1 MIGYLR
7 GKIISIKP
15 TQLILDVNGVGY
27 TLNISIITYEKINA
41 REEAELYTHLVVKDD
56 ALDLYG
62 FYDEEEK
69 EFFELLIGVSG
80 VGPKTA
86 LGILSGIK
94 VDELK
99 RAILAGDV
107 SRIVSAPGIGRKT
120 AERLILELKDKI
132 KTAGEIEQA
141 VDFQQIAGDAIAALV
156 NLGYNQKTA
165 EKSVRTVLDKN
176 PSIALEDLIKEAL
189 SGMMR

>member
-7 GKIISIKP
+7 GKILSVKP
-15 TQLILDVNGVGY
+15 TRLILDVNGVGY
-27 TLNISIITYEKINA
+27 KLNISIATYEKISDSK
-41 REEAELYTHLVVKDD
+41 EAELHTYLVVKDD

-62 FYDEEEK
+62 FYNEEEK
-69 EFFELLIGVSG
+69 EMFELLIGVSG

-86 LGILSGIK
+86 LGILSGIRAG
-94 VDELK
+94 EIK
-99 RAILAGDV
+99 RAIITGDV
-107 SRIVSAPGIGRKT
+107 SKIVSAPGIGRKT

-132 KTAGEIEQA
+132 KTVGEPEQA
-141 VDFQQIAGDAIAALV
+141 AGLSDISGDAIAALV

-165 EKSVRTVLDKN
+165 EKAVRAALDKN

>member
-7 GKIISIKP
+7 GKIVSVKP

-27 TLNISIITYEKINA
+27 KLNISIATYEKVSGG
-41 REEAELYTHLVVKDD
+41 EEVELHTYLVVKED

-62 FYDEEEK
+62 FYNEEEK
-69 EFFELLIGVSG
+69 EMFELLISVSG

-86 LGILSGIK
+86 LGILSGIRA
-94 VDELK
+94 EEIK
-99 RAILAGDV
+99 RAIITGDV
-107 SRIVSAPGIGRKT
+107 SKIVSAPGIGRKT

-132 KTAGEIEQA
+132 KTVGEPEQA
-141 VDFQQIAGDAIAALV
+141 AGLSDISGDAIAALV

-165 EKSVRTVLDKN
+165 EKAVRAALDKN

>member
-69 EFFELLIGVSG
+69 ESFELLIGVSG

-141 VDFQQIAGDAIAALV
+141 VDSQQIAGDAIAALV

>member
-7 GKIISIKP
+7 GKIVSVKP
-15 TQLILDVNGVGY
+15 TRLILDVNGVGY
-27 TLNISIITYEKINA
+27 ALNISIATYEKISDSK
-41 REEAELYTHLVVKDD
+41 EAELHTYLVVKDD

-62 FYDEEEK
+62 FYNEEEK
-69 EFFELLIGVSG
+69 EMFELLIGVSG

-86 LGILSGIK
+86 LGILSGIRA
-94 VDELK
+94 EEIK
-99 RAILAGDV
+99 RAIITGDV
-107 SRIVSAPGIGRKT
+107 SKIVSAPGIGRKT

-132 KTAGEIEQA
+132 KTVGEPEQA
-141 VDFQQIAGDAIAALV
+141 AGLSDISGDAIAALV
-156 NLGYNQKTA
+156 YLGYNQKTA
-165 EKSVRTVLDKN
+165 EKAVRAALDKN

>member
-15 TQLILDVNGVGY
+15 TKLILDVNGVGY
-27 TLNISIITYEKINA
+27 TLNISIATYEKVNT
-41 REEAELYTHLVVKDD
+41 REEAELYTYLVVKDD
-56 ALDLYG
+56 ALNLYG
-62 FYDEEEK
+62 FYGEEEK
-69 EFFELLIGVSG
+69 EMFELLIGVSG

-86 LGILSGIK
+86 LGILSGIS
-94 VDELK
+94 VDEMK
-99 RAILAGDV
+99 RAILTGDV

-132 KTAGEIEQA
+132 KSAGEIEQA
-141 VDFQQIAGDAIAALV
+141 VDLQQIAGDAIAALV

-165 EKSVRTVLDKN
+165 EKSVKAALDKN
-176 PSIALEDLIKEAL
+176 PSMALEDLIKEAL
-189 SGMMR
+189 SGIMR

>member
-7 GKIISIKP
+7 GKIVSVKP
-15 TQLILDVNGVGY
+15 TRLILDVNGVGY
-27 TLNISIITYEKINA
+27 ALNISIATYEKISDSK
-41 REEAELYTHLVVKDD
+41 EAELHTYLVVKDD

-62 FYDEEEK
+62 FYNEEEK
-69 EFFELLIGVSG
+69 EMFELLIGVSG

-86 LGILSGIK
+86 LGILSGIRAG
-94 VDELK
+94 EIK
-99 RAILAGDV
+99 RAIITGDV
-107 SRIVSAPGIGRKT
+107 SKIVSAPGIGRKT

-132 KTAGEIEQA
+132 KTVGEPEQA
-141 VDFQQIAGDAIAALV
+141 AGLSDISGDAIAALV

-165 EKSVRTVLDKN
+165 EKAVRAALDKN